1 MREEE
6 IATRL
11 GEFLSFG
18 NNRKDFIA
26 VKAGD
31 NAWKDKGINAG
42 DILIIHKQET
52 IENGKL
58 ALTYEGKEIR
68 LRKACYD
75 KDRKITLLYS
85 PNPKQQPIVAESEPS
100 ENGFVLGQVVEV
112 RRYFVDRYSG
122 GGGYNLIA
130 KKRTSLPLVLFY
142 IKTKR

>member
-6 IATRL
+6 IATKL

-112 RRYFVDRYSG
+112 RRYFVDTSTCG
-122 GGGYNLIA
+122 GGGI
-130 KKRTSLPLVLFY
+130 T
-142 IKTKR
+142 

>member
-42 DILIIHKQET
+42 DILIVHKQET

-58 ALTYEGKEIR
+58 AAICKG
-68 LRKACYD
+68 
-75 KDRKITLLYS
+75 RKI
-85 PNPKQQPIVAESEPS
+85 
-100 ENGFVLGQVVEV
+100 
-112 RRYFVDRYSG
+112 
-122 GGGYNLIA
+122 
-130 KKRTSLPLVLFY
+130 
-142 IKTKR
+142 